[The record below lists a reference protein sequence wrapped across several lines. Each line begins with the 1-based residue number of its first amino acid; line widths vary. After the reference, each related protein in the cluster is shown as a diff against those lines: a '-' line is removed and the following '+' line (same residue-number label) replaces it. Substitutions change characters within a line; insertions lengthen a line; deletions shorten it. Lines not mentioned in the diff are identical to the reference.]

1 MNDEFIIT
9 PGPAPDSALNPLRA
23 NLSRLALSD
32 EVSDEDREAIKN
44 TSKIYKAMNQIKRF
58 HRTRKEALAYIQQ
71 LGPGYNNL
79 KAYKTPSGKF
89 WVGSEFEWLN
99 K

>member
-32 EVSDEDREAIKN
+32 EFSDEDREAIKE
-44 TSKIYKAMNQIKRF
+44 YL
-58 HRTRKEALAYIQQ
+58 E
-71 LGPGYNNL
+71 NL
-79 KAYKTPSGKF
+79 
-89 WVGSEFEWLN
+89 
-99 K
+99 

>member
-32 EVSDEDREAIKN
+32 EINGENREAIK
-44 TSKIYKAMNQIKRF
+44 
-58 HRTRKEALAYIQQ
+58 EYID
-71 LGPGYNNL
+71 NL
-79 KAYKTPSGKF
+79 
-89 WVGSEFEWLN
+89 
-99 K
+99 

>member
-32 EVSDEDREAIKN
+32 EVSDEDREAIKSFLKTYRAMSDN
-44 TSKIYKAMNQIKRF
+44 TESNLM
-58 HRTRKEALAYIQQ
+58 ALALVATLSIVVFC
-71 LGPGYNNL
+71 L
-79 KAYKTPSGKF
+79 
-89 WVGSEFEWLN
+89 WVVIEIIIGQ
-99 K
+99 

>member
-32 EVSDEDREAIKN
+32 EVSDEDRVEKTAKL
-44 TSKIYKAMNQIKRF
+44 TPKKR
-58 HRTRKEALAYIQQ
+58 RKM
-71 LGPGYNNL
+71 
-79 KAYKTPSGKF
+79 TP
-89 WVGSEFEWLN
+89 
-99 K
+99 